1 MEQVRTKYRLERER
15 TELCGAGEYKEQTRE
30 RGQSSVEQVR
40 TKNRLE
46 REQSSVEQVRTKNRL
61 ERGLSSVEQVRTD

>member
-1 MEQVRTKYRLERER
+1 MELVSTKNRLERER

-30 RGQSSVEQVR
+30 RGQSSVELVS

-46 REQSSVEQVRTKNRL
+46 REDRALWSR
-61 ERGLSSVEQVRTD
+61 